1 LARWSGLRP
10 QDIHVVPNGV
20 DTDTYRPADSKMAVR
35 QRLGWTQP
43 GAVIITV
50 ARLAPEK
57 DLATLLRAVA
67 LMPQVAWWLVG
78 YGSEEESLRELA
90 RQLGLIDRVVF
101 WGQRA
106 DIPDLLQ
113 AADVFALSSLSE
125 GLSMALIEAAACGLP
140 IVATDV
146 GGNREIV
153 QPPHAGRLVP
163 PQDPRALATAL
174 DEILSDEALRK
185 TLSANAR
192 QTAVDRFS
200 VAAMVE
206 RYRML
211 YEMALRRHSSS

>member
-1 LARWSGLRP
+1 
-10 QDIHVVPNGV
+10 
-20 DTDTYRPADSKMAVR
+20 
-35 QRLGWTQP
+35 
-43 GAVIITV
+43 TV

-67 LMPQVAWWLVG
+67 LVPPAALWLVG
-78 YGSEEESLRELA
+78 YGSEEESLRDLA